1 VAWLNAIPK
10 DKNGKGE
17 QSRLDRMTAKGERPL
32 LPVNPAP
39 HLTEWLF
46 DIGPSSPGSMG
57 DAALG
62 YQDMAAWQAISGVE
76 LLPWEAR
83 TLRRLSG
90 EYLVGRH
97 AAEDQAC
104 PPPYAGEVDDL
115 VAKRSHVAKQVRS
128 AFANLKRKE

>member
-1 VAWLNAIPK
+1 MKAR
-10 DKNGKGE
+10 GE
-17 QSRLDRMTAKGERPL
+17 SPL

-39 HLTEWLF
+39 YLTEWLF
-46 DIGPSSPGSMG
+46 DLGPSSASSMG
-57 DAALG
+57 EAPVG
-62 YQDMAAWQAISGVE
+62 YQDMAAWQAIIGVE

-104 PPPYAGEVDDL
+104 PPPYAGEIDDV
-115 VAKRSHVAKQVRS
+115 VAKRRHVARQVKS